1 MWSSAIPRDSSLV
14 VSSLTAYVSEPLNY
28 LEFCKHAKHG
38 FCVGWQI
45 HVLPRQEHN
54 LFSSPL
60 CPGTSNSSLLRAS
73 SICTLLLHFLSI
85 EDCKPLLGE
94 ESHRSKQNMS
104 RKSSKVRCYPVP
116 QKNRSKETL
125 GIGDRG
131 KRRLLPTMGER
142 QSLQ

>member
-1 MWSSAIPRDSSLV
+1 MWSSAIPRDSSLA

-28 LEFCKHAKHG
+28 CEFCKHA

-45 HVLPRQEHN
+45 HVLPRLEHD

-60 CPGTSNSSLLRAS
+60 CPGTSDSSLLSAG
-73 SICTLLLHFLSI
+73 SIYTFLLHSLSI
-85 EDCKPLLGE
+85 EDYKSLLGE
-94 ESHRSKQNMS
+94 ESHRSKQNIS
-104 RKSSKVRCYPVP
+104 RKFSTVRNYPFP

>member
-1 MWSSAIPRDSSLV
+1 MWSSAIPRDSSLA

-28 LEFCKHAKHG
+28 FEFCKHAKHA

-45 HVLPRQEHN
+45 HVLPRWEHN

-60 CPGTSNSSLLRAS
+60 CPGTSNTSLLSAS
-73 SICTLLLHFLSI
+73 SICTFLLHFLSI
-85 EDCKPLLGE
+85 EDCKSLLGE
-94 ESHRSKQNMS
+94 ESHRSKQNIS
-104 RKSSKVRCYPVP
+104 RKSSKVRCYPFP

-131 KRRLLPTMGER
+131 KRRSLPTMEER